1 MTRNLAIARRDT
13 TFAILRLAMKVIF
26 LRTLR
31 NPLRSLR
38 LRIFTA
44 KDAKIYA
51 KDAKKNGTR
60 SRNFFEL
67 LFPDDLQKIIMRP

>member
-1 MTRNLAIARRDT
+1 MS
-13 TFAILRLAMKVIF
+13 ILRLAMKVIF

-51 KDAKKNGTR
+51 KDAKKNVR
-60 SRNFFEL
+60 L
-67 LFPDDLQKIIMRP
+67 LPGEGIFRMVE